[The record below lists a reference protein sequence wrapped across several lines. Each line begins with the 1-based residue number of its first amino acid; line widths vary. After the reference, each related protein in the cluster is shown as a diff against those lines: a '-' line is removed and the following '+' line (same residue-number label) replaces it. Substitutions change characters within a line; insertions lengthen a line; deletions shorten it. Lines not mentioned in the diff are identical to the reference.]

1 MKTEELKAL
10 TDHLETSF
18 KGVLAEHDKDIEAR
32 LAPSMG
38 VIAAAK
44 AKEIVESLRQQ
55 QQIYSKD
62 ITGLS
67 AKQKLGL
74 CDVARHVASKAPMD
88 MATIK
93 ANEALIEEQDNRG
106 GYLVSREVA
115 DAILRIA
122 ASVGTIMNQAMKW
135 SMKTDEL
142 GVPNY
147 TGAFL
152 TGAYLGVDVAGTVQG
167 LTFGQAV
174 LIAKKWQL
182 AFVVGND
189 LLADASVQLAD
200 WLLALA
206 GEALANMIDQQ
217 GFNGVG
223 APFVGVLNLPTG
235 AQGTGT
241 NTTQYYAGGSSTSGK
256 TAMSGWNV
264 MTDSSAMVG
273 QLEESLLDGAA
284 FYMHRT
290 VWAALRVQQDT
301 NGNFILPFGGLSTLG
316 SYRTDVL
323 AMNPTGGPIIPA
335 GVLLGFP
342 VYTNRWM
349 PTYTGTTVS
358 ASTAF
363 IVFGNFRASAY
374 GDKGDMRVAQF
385 ESGAFG
391 GKEIALADQRGI
403 VYKHRHAFVVVLPQ
417 AFVIGYT
424 SAS

>member
-1 MKTEELKAL
+1 MNKEQLDLITANFEKSF
-10 TDHLETSF
+10 DGMMET
-18 KGVLAEHDKDIEAR
+18 KILPA
-32 LAPSMG
+32 MG
-38 VIAAAK
+38 EIAASK
-44 AKEIVESLRQQ
+44 AKEIYESLKREQ
-55 QQIYSKD
+55 YLTNGKD
-62 ITGLS
+62 ITRLS
-67 AKQKLGL
+67 EKQKLGL
-74 CDVARHVASKAPMD
+74 CEVARHVASKAAMTPESV
-88 MATIK
+88 K

-115 DAILRIA
+115 DAIMRIA
-122 ASVGTIMNQAMKW
+122 ASVGTIMSQAMKW

-152 TGAYLGVDVAGTVQG
+152 TGAYLGVDVAGVVQG

-174 LIAKKWQL
+174 LITKKWQL

-189 LLADASVQLAD
+189 LIADSSVQLAD
-200 WLLALA
+200 WLLSIA

-217 GFNGVG
+217 GFIGTG
-223 APFVGVLNLPTG
+223 APFVGVLSLPTG
-235 AQGTGT
+235 AQGVGT
-241 NTTQYYAGGSSTSGK
+241 NTTQYYAGNSATSGK

-264 MTDSSAMVG
+264 MTDSSNMIG
-273 QLEESLLDGAA
+273 QLEESILDGAA

-316 SYRTDVL
+316 QYRTDIL
-323 AMNPTGGPIIPA
+323 AMNSYGGPIVPA

-342 VYTNRWM
+342 VYTNRWL
-349 PTYTGTTVS
+349 PVYTAATVN
-358 ASTAF
+358 AGVAF
-363 IVFGNFRASAY
+363 IVFGNFKATAF
-374 GDKGDMRVAQF
+374 GDKGDMRVSQF

-391 GKEIALADQRGI
+391 GKEIALADQRGL

-417 AFVIGYT
+417 AFCIGYT
-424 SAS
+424 SLS

>member
-1 MKTEELKAL
+1 MKKEELDAITKHFESSLDEYFAKR
-10 TDHLETSF
+10 LEP
-18 KGVLAEHDKDIEAR
+18 I
-32 LAPSMG
+32 MG
-38 VIAAAK
+38 EIATAK
-44 AKEIVESLRQQ
+44 AKEIVAGLKSSRYLNDGQ
-55 QQIYSKD
+55 D

-67 AKQKLGL
+67 EKAKLDL
-74 CDVARHVASKAPMD
+74 VAVARHVANKSGVMD
-88 MATIK
+88 AATIK

-115 DAILRIA
+115 DAIMRIA
-122 ASVGTIMNQAMKW
+122 ASVGTIMSQSMKW

-152 TGAYLGVDVAGTVQG
+152 TGAYLGVDVAGTVTG

-189 LLADASVQLAD
+189 LIADSSVQLAD
-200 WLLALA
+200 WLLAIA

-217 GFNGVG
+217 GFVGTG
-223 APFVGVLNLPTG
+223 APFVGILNLPTG

-241 NTTQYYAGGSSTSGK
+241 NTTQYYTGGSATSGK
-256 TAMSGWNV
+256 TAMSQFNV
-264 MTDSSAMVG
+264 LTDASAMIG
-273 QLEESLLDGAA
+273 QLEESILNGAA

-290 VWAALRVQQDT
+290 TWSALRVQQDT
-301 NGNFILPFGGLSTLG
+301 NGNFVLPFGGLSTLG
-316 SYRTDVL
+316 TYRTDIL
-323 AMNPTGGPIIPA
+323 SMNPTGGPIVPA

-349 PTYTGTTVS
+349 PTYTGATVN
-358 ASTAF
+358 AGAAF
-363 IVFGNFRASAY
+363 IIFGNFKATAF

-403 VYKHRHAFVVVLPQ
+403 VYKHRHAFVTVLPQ
-417 AFVIGYT
+417 AFVVAYT
-424 SAS
+424 SNS